1 MRKTQASIQLE
12 SGAKATAVQTLARV
26 VASLEVREAPGMRQV
41 YRRCLRGR
49 LTLFAAGVS
58 TGFILLGSGC
68 ATKSPPTTTEIRRQ
82 SGTLTNLTLT
92 DAWKAAPVSTNA
104 IQDNWLATFG
114 DAQLNALVAEALTNN
129 PDLKVASS
137 RVEQAGEYVNL
148 AKAAMRPTVNLLGTG
163 GLNMGGGDV
172 SSALQGVSL
181 GASWEPDLWARMR
194 YGRNAAQATYASAQA
209 DFEFARQS
217 LAAGTARS
225 WFTATETWQQQQ
237 IAGDMVRAAQEL
249 VTLAE
254 QRQKVGAG
262 SEQEVALARAS
273 LGNYQNSARQ
283 ARLAHQQAQRALE
296 LLLGRYPAAELAA
309 RHELTKLPGDFPAGF
324 PLEMLERRPDMV
336 AAERRVAAAFNRVG
350 EAKAAQLPRLIL
362 NANIA
367 AIESDILQLKSDF
380 ENPTAGAGARLIAP
394 IYQGG
399 ALRTQVRIRT
409 LEQKEAVA
417 QYARQALVALGDVE
431 NALGAAQTLAERE
444 QVLRQVLAD
453 SERALALAQTSYR
466 VGQGDLR
473 AVQQQQL
480 SVQAARQALLRVQ
493 SEQLAQRVNLHLA
506 LGGSFES
513 PITQTNTASLKPAPM
528 VGALSQVQP
537 VSQ

>member
-1 MRKTQASIQLE
+1 MQASKLI
-12 SGAKATAVQTLARV
+12 
-26 VASLEVREAPGMRQV
+26 
-41 YRRCLRGR
+41 
-49 LTLFAAGVS
+49 LTM
-58 TGFILLGSGC
+58 LLGAGLLTGC
-68 ATKSPPTTTEIRRQ
+68 ATKKPPTIAEIHQQ

-92 DAWKAAPVSTNA
+92 NAWKAAPISTNA

-114 DAQLNALVAEALTNN
+114 DVQLDALVVEALTNN
-129 PDLKVASS
+129 PDLRVAAS
-137 RVEQAGEYVNL
+137 RVEQAGEFVNL

-181 GASWEPDLWARMR
+181 GASWEPDLWARLR

-217 LAAGTARS
+217 LAASTARS
-225 WFTATETWQQQQ
+225 WFAATETWQQQQ
-237 IAGDMVRAAQEL
+237 IADGMVKAAQDL

-254 QRQKVGAG
+254 QRHKVGAG
-262 SEQEVALARAS
+262 SEQDVALARAS

-309 RHELTKLPGDFPAGF
+309 RPDFCRLPGDIPAGF
-324 PLEMLERRPDMV
+324 PIEMLERRPDMV

-362 NANIA
+362 NANVA
-367 AIESDILQLKSDF
+367 AIESDILQLKDDF
-380 ENPTAGAGARLIAP
+380 ENPTAGAGARIIAP

-399 ALRTQVRIRT
+399 ALKTQVRIRT

-417 QYARQALVALGDVE
+417 QYARQALQALGDVE
-431 NALGAAQTLAERE
+431 NALAATQNLGERE

-453 SERALALAQTSYR
+453 SERSLALAQTSYR
-466 VGQGDLR
+466 VGRGDLR
-473 AVQQQQL
+473 AVQQQHL
-480 SVQAARQALLRVQ
+480 SVQTARQVLLRVQ

-506 LGGSFES
+506 LGGSFQARES
-513 PITQTNTASLKPAPM
+513 LQASATSNESRAPM
-528 VGALSQVQP
+528 KSAQSK
-537 VSQ
+537 SN